1 MLRCVKLLDRAAC
14 QLCITCDAGFL
25 QERGSGQNCDCV
37 QVWASAPAME
47 DKQAA
52 VPEGDT
58 AATNQNRELFKRFEV
73 YTGYTSGKQGYLN

>member
-1 MLRCVKLLDRAAC
+1 
-14 QLCITCDAGFL
+14 
-25 QERGSGQNCDCV
+25 
-37 QVWASAPAME
+37 ME